1 MSFYFVSNIKVSDF
15 EEYKKYINEVDE
27 IFSKYNGKY
36 LALDDNPTELEG
48 RIKKILKIGI
58 TQKIIR
64 EYYVID

>member
-27 IFSKYNGKY
+27 IFSKYNG
-36 LALDDNPTELEG
+36 
-48 RIKKILKIGI
+48 IKKILKIGI